1 MNSDISLRI
10 TPDRNLLHTRTA
22 TELVRLTSTGEAS
35 VVEVVEDHLRRIDE
49 ANGPINAIVN
59 LDADGALR
67 EAAEADSAR
76 AAGDSLGPL
85 HGLPISIKDTA
96 STVGFPTTS
105 GSRRHAD
112 DVATTDDL
120 HVARIRRGGAIR
132 LGKTNVPEYAAG
144 SNTFN
149 RLFGAT
155 RNPYDER
162 LSVGG
167 SSGGAAAALAA
178 GFQPIADGSDMGGSL
193 RNPAAFCGV
202 VGFRPTPGVVPNTSA
217 NLFSTLTVTGP
228 MARTVDDVALLLSVM
243 AGPDVR
249 DPLSAAAPPIAPVP
263 GRLPLAGLRIA
274 LAPTL
279 GGTTVVDP
287 EIVASVE
294 NAARL
299 LQEAGAVIEEAA
311 PDLRGSVDAFRTLR
325 AAEFFAEM
333 GADLDSGAEDLVDF
347 LAANVEA
354 GRDLTAEDVIRAQTE
369 QSRLMRGAAAFF
381 GRYDMLLSATTA
393 VLPFPVE
400 DRFPS
405 TVAGVPMAD
414 YLSWMETCLA
424 LTPLG
429 LPAVSLPNGFSTT
442 GLPIGLQISAGPRQD
457 NRLLA
462 FARSAAAV
470 LPSAVGPSTT
480 AAAHRP

>member
-1 MNSDISLRI
+1 MNHGAPSLVATERS
-10 TPDRNLLHTRTA
+10 RLHARTA
-22 TELVRLTSTGEAS
+22 TELVRLTSSGEAS

-49 ANGPINAIVN
+49 ANGPINAVVN

-67 EAAEADSAR
+67 EAAAADAAR
-76 AAGDSLGPL
+76 AAGEPLGAL

-96 STVGFPTTS
+96 STEGFPTTF
-105 GSRRHAD
+105 GSRRHAAD
-112 DVATTDDL
+112 IATADDL
-120 HVARIRRGGAIR
+120 HVARIRGAGAIR

-144 SNTFN
+144 SNTLN
-149 RLFGAT
+149 RLFGPT

-202 VGFRPTPGVVPNTSA
+202 VGFRPTPGVVPNTSS

-228 MARTVDDVALLLSVM
+228 MARTVEDVALLLSVM
-243 AGPDVR
+243 AGPDAR
-249 DPLSAAAPPIAPVP
+249 DPLSAGAPTIDPVP

-279 GGTTVVDP
+279 GGATVVDP
-287 EIVASVE
+287 EIVSSVE

-299 LQEAGAVIEEAA
+299 LEGAGAEIVEVA
-311 PDLRGSVDAFRTLR
+311 PDLRGSVDVFRTLR

-333 GADLDSGAEDLVDF
+333 GADLDSGAEEFVDF
-347 LAANVEA
+347 LAANIEA
-354 GRDLTAEDVIRAQTE
+354 GRHLTAAAVIRAQTE
-369 QSRLMRGAAAFF
+369 QSRLMREAAAFF
-381 GRYDMLLSATTA
+381 GQYDMLLSATTA

-405 TVAGVPMAD
+405 SIAGTPMAD

-429 LPAVSLPNGFSTT
+429 LPGISLPNEFSAS
-442 GLPIGLQISAGPRQD
+442 GLPIGLQVSAGPRQD

-462 FARSAAAV
+462 FARSVAEV
-470 LPSAVGPSTT
+470 LPSAVRPSTI
-480 AAAHRP
+480 